1 MGGTHPTR
9 MRGNAPME
17 GFCAERD
24 DVLISIQRI
33 LFKEAPILD
42 EVAARPPVEAR
53 RPTPAPSVTPSIKEW
68 PQRAIGRGSAR
79 PLRRDFML
87 EQALPPAWRS
97 ETDRPQAPAGAR

>member
-1 MGGTHPTR
+1 
-9 MRGNAPME
+9 ME

-33 LFKEAPILD
+33 LFKEAPILG
-42 EVAARPPVEAR
+42 EVPARPPVEAR
-53 RPTPAPSVTPSIKEW
+53 RPAPAPSIKGW
-68 PQRAIGRGSAR
+68 PYRATSGGSAR

-97 ETDRPQAPAGAR
+97 ETDRPQAAACAR

>member
-1 MGGTHPTR
+1 
-9 MRGNAPME
+9 ME

-33 LFKEAPILD
+33 LFKEAPIRG
-42 EVAARPPVEAR
+42 EVPARPPVEAR
-53 RPTPAPSVTPSIKEW
+53 RTAPARSINAPSIKEW
-68 PQRAIGRGSAR
+68 PQPATDGGSAR

-97 ETDRPQAPAGAR
+97 ETDRPQAAAGAR